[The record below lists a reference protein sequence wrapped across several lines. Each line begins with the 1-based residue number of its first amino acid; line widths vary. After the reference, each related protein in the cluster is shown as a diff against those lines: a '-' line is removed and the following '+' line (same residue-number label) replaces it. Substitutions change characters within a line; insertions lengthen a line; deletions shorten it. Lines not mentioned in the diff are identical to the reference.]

1 MFYKTI
7 MHIDDIHRLRDIRDQ
22 LLILQGR
29 EPTREGD
36 RALKVVVQ
44 RIDDIQERLDKKINI
59 KIFFYY

>member
-1 MFYKTI
+1 MKMFYKTI
-7 MHIDDIHRLRDIRDQ
+7 MRIDDIHRLRDIRDQ

-44 RIDDIQERLDKKINI
+44 RIDDIQEKLDKK
-59 KIFFYY
+59 